1 MLFRSKV
8 VRVRIESRRESTG
21 LLVPVSAVLR
31 DDVNL
36 PFVYLAQSDGS
47 FARQHV
53 TLSYR
58 TGERYDIAAGLKP
71 GDQIV
76 VDGSIFVQFMQNQ

>member
-1 MLFRSKV
+1 MY
-8 VRVRIESRRESTG
+8 VRVAISGRQESTG
-21 LLVPVSAVLR
+21 VLVPVSAVLR
-31 DDVNL
+31 DEENL

-53 TLSYR
+53 TLAQRVADQY
-58 TGERYDIAAGLKP
+58 GIADGVKV

-76 VDGSIFVQFMQNQ
+76 VDGGIFLQFMQSQ